1 MKKQLMG
8 ILYYIFLPK
17 REIKKSPKIVTIAYS
32 IEKVL
37 KDILVIYFEYCQIWL
52 NTLYG

>member
-1 MKKQLMG
+1 MKKKLMG
-8 ILYYIFLPK
+8 ILYYKFLPK

-37 KDILVIYFEYCQIWL
+37 KIFQLYILNIAIF
-52 NTLYG
+52 G